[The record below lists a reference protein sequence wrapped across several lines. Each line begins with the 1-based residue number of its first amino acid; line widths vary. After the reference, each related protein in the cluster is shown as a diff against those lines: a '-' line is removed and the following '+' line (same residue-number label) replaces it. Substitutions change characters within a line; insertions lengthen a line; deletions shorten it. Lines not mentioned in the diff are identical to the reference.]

1 MFFMSIPRLLQNFEE
16 FYRKMG
22 PFDSLNALSN
32 SGSKSRSNRSIFR
45 DRSTKD
51 SKKEEVK
58 DEDDK
63 KSVGSAPGAA
73 SSVAGE
79 SPEEIDAETESVFS
93 EKLET
98 DRMEEP
104 RRSRS
109 RLDSRGKKESEELPE
124 KKGKRNSKKKDS
136 ERERDKER
144 ENSRTP
150 VSASP
155 SPAPS
160 NKRGGFGGRNRKK
173 KDNANEPE
181 EGKSE
186 PEESHDHIDKNVKIH
201 KGDKVQVYY
210 GPKSKGNVTYKA
222 KVIDIDEAGSIPKYL
237 VHYTGWNTRY
247 DEWIERYR
255 IASLSPQKDTGK
267 DTNEDASE
275 ADSNGGPMGGKPPAT
290 KIVKKKGRPSGGQS
304 KKTAGV
310 RKNQTSEADK
320 PRKGRARK
328 RSEHDVQSGSGSD
341 ADSSDSDD
349 KQGPKVTTPSSDS
362 SVASSSAVDGRSR
375 KDAAQ
380 KAEQINDDDDNS
392 SSSSFGAGASV
403 SKKSET
409 GVGGSDDIR
418 NSPLNVGSSA
428 IDLAQIRSEMKG
440 LDKLVKMSQNSTVG
454 SSSPIT
460 IPRSS
465 SPVPAA
471 SVCVPQTEIKLDVY
485 EFQEDVSDAPKL
497 KIFQPTRSPDRKDEH
512 VSLKEED
519 KSHRNFGDLDSAAVS
534 RPSTPSK
541 VSHGQHRED
550 PVKKEKKK
558 KEKEGDSP
566 VYSPIKIPKPLLA
579 AKESTKQ
586 FQSTPTLASSA
597 PRASGSIQ
605 SLQPSFPVEGKA
617 NLRMHTPLVHTPTQ
631 PVRQRAVITSY
642 PPPLIPSGASKP
654 PLSAAPVSSVITSSP
669 PMPSLTQCPSL
680 VSPPSNPVPAPQL
693 HAQVLHQ
700 PRPTVAPRAVS
711 GPSFASASQLSMASS
726 PSLQSAGI
734 SVHIHESSKPFMARQ
749 QELYPNLAQQ
759 ASPKPVP
766 LTVPKTPLPSV
777 SITPVTSVHAPMDSV
792 NLHTNL
798 PPSVVSSAGK
808 CICEFICV
816 LQR

>member
-1 MFFMSIPRLLQNFEE
+1 
-16 FYRKMG
+16 MG

-51 SKKEEVK
+51 SKKEEAK
-58 DEDDK
+58 DEEDK
-63 KSVGSAPGAA
+63 KSVSSAPGAS

-79 SPEEIDAETESVFS
+79 SPEEIDAETESVYS

-98 DRMEEP
+98 DRSEEP

-124 KKGKRNSKKKDS
+124 KKGKRNSKKKDI
-136 ERERDKER
+136 EREKER
-144 ENSRTP
+144 ESSRTP

-160 NKRGGFGGRNRKK
+160 TKRGGLGGGRSRKK
-173 KDNANEPE
+173 KENATEHE
-181 EGKSE
+181 ELKSE

-255 IASLSPQKDTGK
+255 IASLSPQKDMGK

-275 ADSNGGPMGGKPPAT
+275 ADSNGGTSGKPPAM
-290 KIVKKKGRPSGGQS
+290 KVVKKKGRPAGGQT
-304 KKTAGV
+304 KKTGGA
-310 RKNQTSEADK
+310 RKNQPSEVDNK
-320 PRKGRARK
+320 PRKGRVRK
-328 RSEHDVQSGSGSD
+328 RSERDVQSGSGSD

-349 KQGPKVTTPSSDS
+349 KQIPKISTPTSDS
-362 SVASSSAVDGRSR
+362 SVASSSAIDGRSR
-375 KDAAQ
+375 KDATQ
-380 KAEQINDDDDNS
+380 KAELEDDENS
-392 SSSSFGAGASV
+392 SSSSVGAAASSV
-403 SKKSET
+403 SKKSEF
-409 GVGGSDDIR
+409 GAVSRDEVGK
-418 NSPLNVGSSA
+418 SPPNVGSSA

-440 LDKLVKMSQNSTVG
+440 LDKLVKSSQHSTVG
-454 SSSPIT
+454 SPSPTT

-471 SVCVPQTEIKLDVY
+471 SVCVPQAEIKLDVY

-512 VSLKEED
+512 ASSKEEE
-519 KSHRNFGDLDSAAVS
+519 KSHRSFGDSDSAASS
-534 RPSTPSK
+534 RPGTPSK
-541 VSHGQHRED
+541 VSHVPHREETL
-550 PVKKEKKK
+550 KKEKKM
-558 KEKEGDSP
+558 KEKEDESP

-579 AKESTKQ
+579 AKEASKAFPPTPTSAL
-586 FQSTPTLASSA
+586 STPRGSN
-597 PRASGSIQ
+597 RAQ
-605 SLQPSFPVEGKA
+605 LLQPSIAVEGKA

-642 PPPLIPSGASKP
+642 PPPLIPSGPSKP
-654 PLSAAPVSSVITSSP
+654 PLSAAPVSTVITSSP
-669 PMPSLTQCPSL
+669 PMPSLTQRPSL
-680 VSPPSNPVPAPQL
+680 VSPPGNPVPAPQL
-693 HAQVLHQ
+693 HPQVLHQ
-700 PRPTVAPRAVS
+700 PRPTMAPRAAAPFGSTSQVS
-711 GPSFASASQLSMASS
+711 LT
-726 PSLQSAGI
+726 PSLSSAGA
-734 SVHIHESSKPFMARQ
+734 SGHNLHENGKPFMARH
-749 QELYPNLAQQ
+749 QELYPHLAQQ
-759 ASPKPVP
+759 VSPKPVP
-766 LTVPKTPLPSV
+766 VTVPKALLPQV
-777 SITPVTSVHAPMDSV
+777 SISPVTSMHATMDPV
-792 NLHTNL
+792 N
-798 PPSVVSSAGK
+798 PAIQVAQSGVSTPGK
-808 CICEFICV
+808 YSYHFMP
-816 LQR
+816 